1 MTNCRECWDDG
12 YIWTHPSGSEDDK
25 PRFEKCDACGILK
38 SDNEAQAKANSRS
51 YFVVW
56 WHGYCVNADAGDKPS
71 TGEIMQDDMTMDNGW
86 HEEDI
91 EEINT
96 LKIGDRHTT
105 GGPIEEV
112 TVYRWK

>member
-12 YIWTHPSGSEDDK
+12 YIWTNPSGSEDDK
-25 PRFEKCDACGILK
+25 PRFEKCDAWGILK
-38 SDNEAQAKANSRS
+38 SDNEAQAKASSRS

-71 TGEIMQDDMTMDNGW
+71 TGEIMQNDMTMDNGW